1 MSSNTVEDAEKA
13 YQAQFKKKVD
23 LFAGMTSRHRKGKL
37 PPAIRKSK
45 QKNARRMRKKN
56 RKSVR

>member
-1 MSSNTVEDAEKA
+1 MSNSSVEDIEKE
-13 YQAQFKKKVD
+13 YQSQFKKKVD

-45 QKNARRMRKKN
+45 QKNERRRGKK
-56 RKSVR
+56 RTERV

>member
-1 MSSNTVEDAEKA
+1 MSNSSVEDIEKE
-13 YQAQFKKKVD
+13 YQSQFKKKVD

-45 QKNARRMRKKN
+45 QKNERRRRKKN